1 MLFHVIVGLCSI
13 AFPYRVVRTFE
24 ERKHMWKRVT
34 GFTIA
39 LAGLII
45 GSPAM
50 ASIHAGDELTVTVFD
65 HPELS
70 GPIAVDSTDH
80 ISMPLVGAVDVR
92 GLSAK
97 QIALR
102 VETSLRRYVNRPAVN
117 VQLKTQ
123 VPLIFVAGGPGGTL
137 VYAPGETL
145 VGALGTLAPRLL
157 DPTKDLVGT
166 ANAGGSFSDL
176 ERSPL
181 DLRHVGVIRDSASL
195 GIFDAEQLFAKG
207 LRGPELQAGD
217 TLTISNKPV
226 QIRVDGAVAKPGFA
240 FLNRDEPLADA
251 FAQVGGLSAF
261 AATARIMIVGTSAP
275 KLLAQG
281 DPRFFDAAD
290 DTTRIVVPFAPR
302 VNVAGMV
309 TNPGPIVL
317 KTDTT
322 LLTALYQVGGPQKY
336 ADLKHVQVMQ
346 NGAMVS
352 YDVTKL
358 VHGDIT
364 QNPQLRDGDTV
375 FVPEGHKVDPN
386 ILNQIL
392 NPLFLLR
399 VLK

>member
-1 MLFHVIVGLCSI
+1 MWTRATVSIATLVGLMI
-13 AFPYRVVRTFE
+13 A
-24 ERKHMWKRVT
+24 
-34 GFTIA
+34 
-39 LAGLII
+39 
-45 GSPAM
+45 SPAM

-70 GPIAVDSTDH
+70 GPISVDSTEH
-80 ISMPLVGAVDVR
+80 ISVPLVGSVDVR

-97 QIALR
+97 QIAFR
-102 VETSLRRYVNRPAVN
+102 VESSLRRYVNRPAVN

-123 VPLIFVAGGPGGTL
+123 LPLIFVAGGPGGTL

-166 ANAGGSFSDL
+166 PNAGGSFADL

-181 DLRHVGVIRDSASL
+181 DLRHVGLMRDAKLL
-195 GIFDAEQLFAKG
+195 GTYDAEQFFAKG
-207 LRGPELQAGD
+207 QGGPDLQAGD
-217 TLTISNKPV
+217 TLTISNKPIH
-226 QIRVDGAVAKPGFA
+226 IRVDGAVAKPGFA
-240 FLNRDEPLADA
+240 FLDRDEPLGDA
-251 FAQVGGLSAF
+251 FAQVGGLSTL
-261 AATARIMIVGTSAP
+261 AATARISIIGSGAP
-275 KLLAQG
+275 QLLAQG
-281 DPRFFDAAD
+281 DPRFFDAAN

-302 VNVAGMV
+302 VNVAGLV

-322 LLTALYQVGGPQKY
+322 LLTALYQVGGPQKF

-346 NGAMVS
+346 NGAIVS

-364 QNPQLRDGDTV
+364 QNAQLHDGDTV